1 MKRTLKI
8 LMLLNTLMIVAACAK
23 NPKANTPNPGS
34 GTSHDGNQS
43 TATPTPSATPVM
55 SPTPTPGSSETPTPT
70 MTPGP
75 TATPTPGPTLTPTPT
90 PTGTPVPT
98 MTPTPTPSGTP
109 APTMTPT
116 PTSPPPTP
124 TPVNTSKIIINNGDQ
139 YTTVTSVSLSLASTE
154 AMQMRISND
163 QTCSSGVWESYAA
176 TKNWTLGLQNSRA
189 FVSAQFKDY
198 DGQPSSCVTA
208 NIVHDNAAPEI
219 SITTTHSNGNYVGT
233 STTVTI
239 NVEDG
244 GSSVNTFSCS
254 VNSIDINCTAKTF
267 TLSNQQEGSYTIS
280 VTATDILGNTTEKH
294 VTYTIVRPN
303 IAVNQNYDIINN
315 NKADIILV
323 IDNSGS
329 MQYEQQS
336 MASRMSTFIDQL
348 SGLDWRV
355 SITTTDPR
363 DITLGDGR
371 FIAMSGLPGGSP
383 AQYYIHSGME
393 VAVAKAAL
401 SATIQRPETGSGQ
414 EEGIFATYRALERS
428 KVTADNNFG
437 FVRDQASLHSVI
449 ISDEDE
455 SDVKTK
461 NIPENL
467 ISYVKSAFGD
477 QKKFVFHSI
486 ITKPNDN
493 ACRTTYGATYGT
505 IYDKLSRLL
514 GFGTVGGAIIGSV
527 CETDYGSQLRGI
539 GQSVQES
546 KLYFDLQC
554 APVGSPTSSVIV
566 LKDGNNYTDSYEI
579 QGLKIVFASA
589 LQPGHYSLSYNCVA
603 P

>member
-1 MKRTLKI
+1 
-8 LMLLNTLMIVAACAK
+8 
-23 NPKANTPNPGS
+23 
-34 GTSHDGNQS
+34 
-43 TATPTPSATPVM
+43 
-55 SPTPTPGSSETPTPT
+55 
-70 MTPGP
+70 
-75 TATPTPGPTLTPTPT
+75 
-90 PTGTPVPT
+90 
-98 MTPTPTPSGTP
+98 
-109 APTMTPT
+109 
-116 PTSPPPTP
+116 
-124 TPVNTSKIIINNGDQ
+124 
-139 YTTVTSVSLSLASTE
+139 
-154 AMQMRISND
+154 MRISND
-163 QTCSSGVWESYAA
+163 QTCSSGVWETYAP
-176 TKNWTLGLQNSRA
+176 TKSWTLGLQNSRA

-198 DGQPSSCVTA
+198 DGQSSSCVSA
-208 NIVHDNAAPEI
+208 NIVHDNTAPEI
-219 SITTTHSNGNYVGT
+219 SIAATHSNGNYVGT

-239 NVEDG
+239 NVDDG
-244 GSSVNTFSCS
+244 GSSVRDFTCS
-254 VNSIDINCTAKTF
+254 VNSVAISCAAKTF
-267 TLSNQQEGSYTIS
+267 TLSNQQAGSYTIG
-280 VTATDILGNTTEKH
+280 VTATDILGNTTEKNI
-294 VTYTIVRPN
+294 TYTIVRPN

-336 MASRMSTFIDQL
+336 MAARMYTFIDQL
-348 SGLDWRV
+348 QGLDWRV

-371 FIAMSGLPGGSP
+371 FISMAGLPAGSP
-383 AQYYIHSGME
+383 AQYYIHSGMDT
-393 VAVAKAAL
+393 AAAKAAL
-401 SATIQRPETGSGQ
+401 SATIHRPETGSGQ
-414 EEGIFATYRALERS
+414 EEGIFATYRSLERS
-428 KVTADNNFG
+428 QIVGDKNFG
-437 FVRDQASLHSVI
+437 FVREQASLHSVI

-455 SDVKTK
+455 SDTQAK

-486 ITKPNDN
+486 ITKPGDT
-493 ACRTTYGATYGT
+493 ACKSTYGATFGT

-527 CETDYGSQLRGI
+527 CESDYGSQLRGI

-554 APVGSPTSSVIV
+554 APIGSTTSSVVVI
-566 LKDGNNYTDSYEI
+566 KDGNNYTDSYEV

-589 LQPGHYSLSYNCVA
+589 LQLGHYTLSYNCVA